1 MKIIDIQHSKT
12 GETRTDGRY
21 PLRIGSEV
29 RFYTNLCVGDI
40 MCLEYIKDNQGNAKD
55 GILHT
60 SRVETIQR
68 KPKEKQIIV
77 TTRNSIYHF
86 ETDHPIEKGG
96 ESDA

>member
-12 GETRTDGRY
+12 GETRADGRY

-40 MCLEYIKDNQGNAKD
+40 MVLQYIKDNQGNAKD

-60 SRVETIQR
+60 SRIERIDRT
-68 KPKEKQIIV
+68 KGKIIV

-86 ETDHPIEKGG
+86 ETDHPTENGG
-96 ESDA
+96 ASNA

>member
-29 RFYTNLCVGDI
+29 RFYTDLCVGDI
-40 MCLEYIKDNQGNAKD
+40 MVLKYIKDNQGNAKD
-55 GILHT
+55 RILRT
-60 SRVETIQR
+60 SNIERIDRTDN
-68 KPKEKQIIV
+68 KIIV

-86 ETDHPIEKGG
+86 QAYHPTEKGG
-96 ESDA
+96 EEE